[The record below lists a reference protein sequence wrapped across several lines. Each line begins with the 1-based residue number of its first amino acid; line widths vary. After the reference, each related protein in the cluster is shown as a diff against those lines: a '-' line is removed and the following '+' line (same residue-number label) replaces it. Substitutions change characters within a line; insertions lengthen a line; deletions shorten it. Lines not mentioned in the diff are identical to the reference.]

1 MPKVTESDKLI
12 PKIYR
17 RNYTDIAMLFF
28 IDGQRSIMP
37 AITVEKAMY
46 NFFKFIGES
55 DYNIESK
62 LATYSL
68 LKKEFYQSQ
77 RDENS

>member
-1 MPKVTESDKLI
+1 MPKVTESNKVI

-17 RNYTDIAMLFF
+17 RNYSDIAMLFF

-46 NFFKFIGES
+46 NFFKFIGEE

-62 LATYSL
+62 LMTYSR
-68 LKKEFYQSQ
+68 LKKEFYESQ
-77 RDENS
+77 RHADT